1 MGGHL
6 VHAEAFEH
14 FGEQHALHRC
24 VPCPGIWF
32 GFGRFGL
39 VSFVLASFI
48 LASLVW
54 VGMGV
59 LGIFAISLTS
69 IFSHLARRVNGAL
82 SAGMGALAFRRPA
95 LAVSPARALVR
106 PS

>member
-1 MGGHL
+1 L
-6 VHAEAFEH
+6 
-14 FGEQHALHRC
+14 
-24 VPCPGIWF
+24 F

-48 LASLVW
+48 LASFILASFVLANLVW